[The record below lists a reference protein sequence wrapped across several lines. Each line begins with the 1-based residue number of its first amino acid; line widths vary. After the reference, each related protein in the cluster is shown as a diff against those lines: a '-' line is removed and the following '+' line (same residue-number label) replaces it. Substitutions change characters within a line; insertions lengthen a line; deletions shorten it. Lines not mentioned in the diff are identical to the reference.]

1 MQAAVTD
8 HPPPDLDST
17 SDTESADTIIDPVQD
32 TVSSDEGSDSVVL
45 DDPEASVPKNQ
56 DLMSPMPVYFK
67 TVVLDLFKKQLQK
80 DKSFIYNF
88 PKPEKDF
95 DWTRCLLVDAVP
107 RECRVFCK
115 RLCCPYLSLHSQD
128 KEHLIPKVYIAI
140 SHGVVK
146 VGCTDPECQ
155 AASEE
160 QGFTVQW
167 TPSSKTYRPMAW
179 RALTFALQKE
189 CNIAEPVPVHK
200 GTPLTRQSRSV
211 RHQLDGT
218 GSSGVATIPSI
229 LQDVSN
235 VSWDSMTDCL
245 GSGKGHSLSR
255 ALRSVPFM
263 IKPELIVS
271 IEFKATGQF
280 IVQSMG
286 CPICEQSD
294 SEDIHSTFTLEYFP
308 AAMSFTLEPGH
319 CQSVHG
325 TLNSDIANNL
335 ATWHR
340 KLSDSTVDVDDQ
352 MEVMKTDVQEIIA
365 ASFASS
371 FITGFSPQTDQRG
384 FNIELNGSCFF
395 CKTSGVVLSGSIT
408 SEGFRFR
415 CSNCNVEDPT
425 GPKRF
430 PIDRYMWSNP
440 SSSFTQYIKQMN
452 TQCVSNRFSSLS
464 ENDKWKSIAHL
475 HDPTPYLQDVTAQA
489 ALCFKDYLTNTT
501 GNAELLDF
509 LASVF
514 GDVWL
519 HDRDRPGNWY
529 HFNGVY
535 WERSNGNSE
544 LNNLVLDYLRRIFR
558 RALEWYSDLEG
569 RDLPHSAE
577 TIGHFERMKQ
587 KMVDSGFVSQLVNGG
602 LSHQLSVKFPE
613 FKQRRNKNPLLHVT
627 RDGTLDLTTMVF
639 RPSRPEDYFTMW
651 SSAYYN
657 DQGTEAVLRAMD
669 HLNEII
675 RSIFVDPD
683 QFDWNMRYFASLLDG
698 NNDEQFLVLGIGS
711 SSNGKSLMAKILR
724 MTLGP
729 VYSSMLTSS
738 YLHTSTQSSSAA
750 TPELASIVGSRFV
763 YISELEQKS
772 NKPRA
777 LNTMRIKNLVGGDEV
792 AFRDIYQ
799 GQQSRELSI
808 KFMMMCNPEDINVPE
823 LMRHDSIRRRIV
835 INPYLSK
842 FALDQKAFN
851 DYRAKHPG
859 KPLFMKDATLGNLV
873 EQQEYINAMHCLMR
887 KWYPRYRDGGSLLST
902 RPSIMSQSS
911 VVGVPT
917 QADTLIEF
925 IDSTY
930 IIHPPETEGFNNTDF
945 NIAQPVLSL
954 EFFRWFKSTCMDRI
968 ETDEVSRSVKSVCD
982 NTVSEHKIKYRIGSI
997 LDKHQYLA
1005 PLKVEKTSSSGTQN
1019 YRGLERKASQQ
1030 K

>member
-80 DKSFIYNF
+80 DN
-88 PKPEKDF
+88 
-95 DWTRCLLVDAVP
+95 
-107 RECRVFCK
+107 
-115 RLCCPYLSLHSQD
+115 

-155 AASEE
+155 AASE

-452 TQCVSNRFSSLS
+452 TQC
-464 ENDKWKSIAHL
+464 
-475 HDPTPYLQDVTAQA
+475 DVTAQA

-738 YLHTSTQSSSAA
+738 YLHT
-750 TPELASIVGSRFV
+750 
-763 YISELEQKS
+763 
-772 NKPRA
+772 
-777 LNTMRIKNLVGGDEV
+777 
-792 AFRDIYQ
+792 
-799 GQQSRELSI
+799 
-808 KFMMMCNPEDINVPE
+808 
-823 LMRHDSIRRRIV
+823 
-835 INPYLSK
+835 
-842 FALDQKAFN
+842 
-851 DYRAKHPG
+851 
-859 KPLFMKDATLGNLV
+859 
-873 EQQEYINAMHCLMR
+873 
-887 KWYPRYRDGGSLLST
+887 
-902 RPSIMSQSS
+902 
-911 VVGVPT
+911 
-917 QADTLIEF
+917 
-925 IDSTY
+925 
-930 IIHPPETEGFNNTDF
+930 
-945 NIAQPVLSL
+945 
-954 EFFRWFKSTCMDRI
+954 
-968 ETDEVSRSVKSVCD
+968 
-982 NTVSEHKIKYRIGSI
+982 
-997 LDKHQYLA
+997 
-1005 PLKVEKTSSSGTQN
+1005 
-1019 YRGLERKASQQ
+1019 
-1030 K
+1030 